1 MFKMLPEL
9 CVNPFLEYVF
19 LWTEELNLPQNRN
32 LTLHSPEDIFSP
44 QRVRFGRRSLRW
56 KHSLCLFLQRKK
68 EVVVLGWVSWSR
80 WAGAGGDSREVQK
93 SPRGTGENE
102 ELNERTESLRSEWIT
117 PGDSDVIT
125 PGLKLAACVSFRSLF
140 TLRLDIWAPLYYSCL
155 SVAPSLDGGVNEA
168 LCPDLREELKHRLR
182 KACQT

>member
-1 MFKMLPEL
+1 MLPEL

-56 KHSLCLFLQRKK
+56 KHSLCLFLQREK
-68 EVVVLGWVSWSR
+68 EVGVLGWLSWSR
-80 WAGAGGDSREVQK
+80 WEGAGGRKVTQ
-93 SPRGTGENE
+93 RHWGEWGA
-102 ELNERTESLRSEWIT
+102 EWVNWEFQTWMNNAQIGWRHHT
-117 PGDSDVIT
+117 RPKISCT
-125 PGLKLAACVSFRSLF
+125 LVSFRSLF

-155 SVAPSLDGGVNEA
+155 SVAPSLNGGVNEA
-168 LCPDLREELKHRLR
+168 LCPDLREELKNRLR